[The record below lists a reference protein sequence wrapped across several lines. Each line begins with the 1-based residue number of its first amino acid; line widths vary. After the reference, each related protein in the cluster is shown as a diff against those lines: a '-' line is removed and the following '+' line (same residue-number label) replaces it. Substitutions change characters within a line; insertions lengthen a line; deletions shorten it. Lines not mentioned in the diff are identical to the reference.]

1 MPFHRNSFSHNRFG
15 PSNEFTTRF
24 ANNWALVVSLPIE
37 FDDAESAPR
46 GLIEISVLSGQ
57 RLLELDKFGSTTL
70 LVSPD
75 MYAGLLMSCQQMP
88 EYDPNSD
95 ANETEVAAGIGSIR
109 AFLDGASKQTTVS
122 ESIRRMMSPSY
133 SHTNS
138 KKA

>member
-1 MPFHRNSFSHNRFG
+1 MPFHPNSFSHDRLG
-15 PSNEFTTRF
+15 DQSTFTVRF
-24 ANNWALVVSLPIE
+24 ANNWALSVMLPEPFTDSQAVFLKTPWIEVS
-37 FDDAESAPR
+37 
-46 GLIEISVLSGQ
+46 VMSGQ

-70 LVSPD
+70 SVSPD

-109 AFLDGASKQTTVS
+109 
-122 ESIRRMMSPSY
+122 RMMSPSY

>member
-1 MPFHRNSFSHNRFG
+1 MPFHPNSFSHDRLG
-15 PSNEFTTRF
+15 DQSTFTVRF
-24 ANNWALVVSLPIE
+24 ANNWALSVMLPEPFTDSQAVFLKRPWIEVS
-37 FDDAESAPR
+37 
-46 GLIEISVLSGQ
+46 VMSGQ

-70 LVSPD
+70 SISPD

-109 AFLDGASKQTTVS
+109 
-122 ESIRRMMSPSY
+122 RMMSPSY
-133 SHTNS
+133 SHSNS

>member
-15 PSNEFTTRF
+15 ASNEFTVRF
-24 ANNWALVVSLPIE
+24 ANDWALSVSLPIE
-37 FDDAESAPR
+37 FADAESAPLR
-46 GLIEISVLSGQ
+46 LIEVSVLSGQ

-95 ANETEVAAGIGSIR
+95 ANETDVAAGIGSIR
-109 AFLDGASKQTTVS
+109 
-122 ESIRRMMSPSY
+122 RMVSPSY

>member
-1 MPFHRNSFSHNRFG
+1 MPFHPNSFSHDRLG
-15 PSNEFTTRF
+15 DQSTFTVRF
-24 ANNWALVVSLPIE
+24 ANNWALSVMLPEPFTDSQAVFLKTPWIEVS
-37 FDDAESAPR
+37 
-46 GLIEISVLSGQ
+46 VMSGQ

-70 LVSPD
+70 SISPD

-109 AFLDGASKQTTVS
+109 RIVT
-122 ESIRRMMSPSY
+122 PSY
-133 SHTNS
+133 SHSNS

>member
-1 MPFHRNSFSHNRFG
+1 MPFHPNSFSHNRFG

-57 RLLELDKFGSTTL
+57 KLMELDMFGSTTL

-75 MYAGLLMSCQQMP
+75 MYAEVLQACKRMP
-88 EYDPNSD
+88 VYDPNLSGNSGPND
-95 ANETEVAAGIGSIR
+95 YLTDWVNESNRGVQFIR
-109 AFLDGASKQTTVS
+109 DIVSAS
-122 ESIRRMMSPSY
+122 SP
-133 SHTNS
+133 TR
-138 KKA
+138 

>member
-1 MPFHRNSFSHNRFG
+1 MPFHPNSFSHNRFG

-109 AFLDGASKQTTVS
+109 
-122 ESIRRMMSPSY
+122 RMVSPSY

>member
-1 MPFHRNSFSHNRFG
+1 MPFHPNSFSHDRLG
-15 PSNEFTTRF
+15 DQSTFTVRF
-24 ANNWALVVSLPIE
+24 ANDWALSVSLPIE
-37 FDDAESAPR
+37 FADAESAPLR
-46 GLIEISVLSGQ
+46 LIEVSVMSGQ

-70 LVSPD
+70 SISPD

-95 ANETEVAAGIGSIR
+95 ANETDVAAGIGSIR
-109 AFLDGASKQTTVS
+109 
-122 ESIRRMMSPSY
+122 RMVSPSY

>member
-1 MPFHRNSFSHNRFG
+1 MPFHRNSFSSDRLG
-15 PSNEFTTRF
+15 DQSTFTVRF
-24 ANNWALVVSLPIE
+24 ANDWALSVMLPEPFTDSQAVFLKRPWIE
-37 FDDAESAPR
+37 V
-46 GLIEISVLSGQ
+46 SVLSGQ

-70 LVSPD
+70 SVSPD

-95 ANETEVAAGIGSIR
+95 ANETDVAAGIG
-109 AFLDGASKQTTVS
+109 
-122 ESIRRMMSPSY
+122 SIRRMMSPSY

>member
-1 MPFHRNSFSHNRFG
+1 MPFHPNSFSHDRLG
-15 PSNEFTTRF
+15 DQSTFTVRF
-24 ANNWALVVSLPIE
+24 ANNWALSVMLPEPFTDSQAVFLKTPWIEVS
-37 FDDAESAPR
+37 
-46 GLIEISVLSGQ
+46 VMSGQ

-70 LVSPD
+70 SISPD

-109 AFLDGASKQTTVS
+109 
-122 ESIRRMMSPSY
+122 RMVTPSY
-133 SHTNS
+133 SHSNS

>member
-1 MPFHRNSFSHNRFG
+1 MPFHPNSFSHDRLG
-15 PSNEFTTRF
+15 DQSTFTVRF
-24 ANNWALVVSLPIE
+24 ANNWALSVMLPEPFTDSQAVFLKTPWIE
-37 FDDAESAPR
+37 V
-46 GLIEISVLSGQ
+46 SVLSGQ

-70 LVSPD
+70 SISPD

-109 AFLDGASKQTTVS
+109 
-122 ESIRRMMSPSY
+122 RMMSPSY

>member
-1 MPFHRNSFSHNRFG
+1 MPFHRNSFSSDRLG
-15 PSNEFTTRF
+15 DQSTFTVRF
-24 ANNWALVVSLPIE
+24 ANDWALSVMLPEPFTDSQAVFLKRPWIE
-37 FDDAESAPR
+37 V
-46 GLIEISVLSGQ
+46 SVLSGQ

-70 LVSPD
+70 SISPD

-95 ANETEVAAGIGSIR
+95 ANETDVAAGIG
-109 AFLDGASKQTTVS
+109 
-122 ESIRRMMSPSY
+122 SIRRMMSPSY

>member
-1 MPFHRNSFSHNRFG
+1 MPFHPNSFSHDRLG
-15 PSNEFTTRF
+15 DQSTFTVRF
-24 ANNWALVVSLPIE
+24 ANDWALSVMLPEPFTDSQAVFLKRPWIEVS
-37 FDDAESAPR
+37 
-46 GLIEISVLSGQ
+46 VMSGQ

-70 LVSPD
+70 SISPD

-109 AFLDGASKQTTVS
+109 
-122 ESIRRMMSPSY
+122 RMVSPSY
-133 SHTNS
+133 SHSNS

>member
-1 MPFHRNSFSHNRFG
+1 MPFHPNSFSHDRLG
-15 PSNEFTTRF
+15 DQSTFTVRF
-24 ANNWALVVSLPIE
+24 ANNWALSVMLPE
-37 FDDAESAPR
+37 PFTDSQSVFLKTPW
-46 GLIEISVLSGQ
+46 IEISVLSGQ

-70 LVSPD
+70 SISPD

-109 AFLDGASKQTTVS
+109 
-122 ESIRRMMSPSY
+122 RMMSPSY

>member
-1 MPFHRNSFSHNRFG
+1 MPFHPNSFSHDRLG
-15 PSNEFTTRF
+15 DQSTFTVRF
-24 ANNWALVVSLPIE
+24 ANNWALSVMLPEPFTDSQAVFLKTPWIE
-37 FDDAESAPR
+37 V
-46 GLIEISVLSGQ
+46 SVLSGQ

-70 LVSPD
+70 SISPD

-109 AFLDGASKQTTVS
+109 
-122 ESIRRMMSPSY
+122 RMMSPSY
-133 SHTNS
+133 SHSNS

>member
-1 MPFHRNSFSHNRFG
+1 MPFHPNSFSHDRLG
-15 PSNEFTTRF
+15 DQSTFTVRF
-24 ANNWALVVSLPIE
+24 ANNWALSVMLPEPFTDSQAVFLKTPWIEVS
-37 FDDAESAPR
+37 
-46 GLIEISVLSGQ
+46 VMSGQ

-70 LVSPD
+70 SISPD

-109 AFLDGASKQTTVS
+109 
-122 ESIRRMMSPSY
+122 RMVSPSY
-133 SHTNS
+133 SHSNS

>member
-1 MPFHRNSFSHNRFG
+1 MPFHRNSFSSDRLGDQSTFTVRFT
-15 PSNEFTTRF
+15 ND
-24 ANNWALVVSLPIE
+24 WALSVILPEPFTDSQAAFLKRPWIE
-37 FDDAESAPR
+37 V
-46 GLIEISVLSGQ
+46 SVLSGQ

-70 LVSPD
+70 SVSPD

-109 AFLDGASKQTTVS
+109 
-122 ESIRRMMSPSY
+122 RMVSPSY
-133 SHTNS
+133 SHSNS

>member
-1 MPFHRNSFSHNRFG
+1 MPFHPNSFSSDRLG
-15 PSNEFTTRF
+15 DQSTFTVRF
-24 ANNWALVVSLPIE
+24 ANNWALSVMLPE
-37 FDDAESAPR
+37 PFTDSQSVFLKTPW
-46 GLIEISVLSGQ
+46 IEISVLSGQ

-70 LVSPD
+70 SISPD

-109 AFLDGASKQTTVS
+109 
-122 ESIRRMMSPSY
+122 RMMSPSY